1 MFFFPSL
8 AHSLAHSLTLSLS
21 VFHSSLVV
29 SSFPFFFFLPSFFY
43 SFSFILLSSAPSRL
57 SFVFHYHYPFCI
69 LTSLLF
75 LSPFTLHTSILTT
88 LVFYISV
95 PPFTSD
101 RYSIFNHFHSF
112 SYSHQFVTSNSF
124 SSSVSPS
131 TTTFPYCFFTLFQ
144 NRTHLSLS
152 LSPIN
157 NGRQHQPTLSKC
169 VIYPLLFTVHVK
181 KEKEKEKR
189 LSSNMQDFVSLESRH
204 RFSSCSFLFGCYTHG
219 GLS

>member
-8 AHSLAHSLTLSLS
+8 THTLSLS
-21 VFHSSLVV
+21 SCFYHSSLFV
-29 SSFPFFFFLPSFFY
+29 SSFPFFFFLPSFFC

-57 SFVFHYHYPFCI
+57 SFVFHYRYPFCI
-69 LTSLLF
+69 LTSLPF
-75 LSPFTLHTSILTT
+75 YLSFHASHLNSNDPRF
-88 LVFYISV
+88 FISV

-101 RYSIFNHFHSF
+101 RYSIFNHFFSF
-112 SYSHQFVTSNSF
+112 SYSHQFVTSNTF

-181 KEKEKEKR
+181 KEKEKEKKTFK
-189 LSSNMQDFVSLESRH
+189 QH
-204 RFSSCSFLFGCYTHG
+204 A
-219 GLS
+219 GLCLVRK